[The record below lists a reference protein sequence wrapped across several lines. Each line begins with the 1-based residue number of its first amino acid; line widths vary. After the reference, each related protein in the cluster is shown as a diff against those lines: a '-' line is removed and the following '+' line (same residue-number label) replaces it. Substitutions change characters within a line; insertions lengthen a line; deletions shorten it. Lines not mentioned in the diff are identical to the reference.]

1 MSDNLNKSLLCGI
14 RVGLFLVL
22 LTPLAVTGAFPFP
35 GRETLFPF
43 VVGKAI
49 YARSLIE
56 IVFAGW
62 IVLGLRDPAYRP
74 VRSWVLTVFG
84 VYVLVAL
91 AAALA
96 GVSFQHSFWSDYR
109 RMGGVFGL
117 AHWFA
122 FTVVLVNVF
131 RSRRHW
137 WWLLNANLGISL
149 LIAFMGLYQHFNLSG
164 LDTGLW
170 YLRPATRLDISFG
183 NATYVGAYML
193 VNSLIA
199 VAMLASSF
207 EGVTQPLRRTARGRR
222 QRSGSEVSRFPTY
235 LAAWRVF
242 WVSVLFLDLWI
253 LVLSGTRG
261 ALVGLLAGLFVAGV
275 GYVLWG
281 GRRRWRITAGALM
294 AGSLLF
300 VLVLPSVRDTDV
312 FHSLADSSE
321 LVQRVDRLV
330 ENGVEDRSV
339 KARFI
344 TATTGLQAFA
354 QRPILGWGPENF
366 AMAFDRNSDSR
377 ILPKGLET
385 LADQAHN
392 KPIEELVTKGIIGLA
407 AYFFLLGRISWVV
420 VRSIRNER
428 QERWFALLMGSAIAA
443 YFVQNLFLFD
453 TPATFLQFVLLLAWT
468 AWMDSTYVKVDAG
481 HVAGSVNTDTKT
493 AWTGVQN
500 WFQGRGVAPHVLTN
514 VATAM
519 VVVVTVSALAFFNF
533 LPYRAGQTF
542 PLQTSSVGEFISRAQ
557 ASSQAFPP
565 LATLPRMYLFNTLTS
580 NWDDLTEDKAEQ
592 VLAVVQ
598 LEGEAAIRSEP
609 QNMRVYQALAELY
622 QKAAVTAPQHIET
635 ARIYVDRSAELG
647 PLVKDSY
654 LLLIKQEILERDYQE
669 ALALIVEYDR
679 YPAQG
684 RDTTEEVYHKIH
696 CTLMD
701 LRNKVKSLMNVI
713 PDNFAVEDVRC
724 RGVNRLP

>member
-1 MSDNLNKSLLCGI
+1 MPSASTHCTVNCTYDPSADYLKDMSDNFNKNLLWGI

-22 LTPLAVTGAFPFP
+22 LTPLAVTGTFPFP
-35 GRETLFPF
+35 GRDTLFPF

-62 IVLGLRDPAYRP
+62 IVLAMRDPAYRP
-74 VRSWVLTVFG
+74 VRSWVVTVFG

-109 RMGGVFGL
+109 RMGGVFDL

-122 FTVVLVNVF
+122 FAVVLVNVF

-137 WWLLNANLGISL
+137 WWLLNANLGVSL
-149 LIAFMGLYQHFNLSG
+149 LVALMGLYQHFNLSG
-164 LDTGLW
+164 LDTVLW
-170 YLRPATRLDISFG
+170 YLRPTARLGISFG

-193 VNSLIA
+193 VNSLVA
-199 VAMLASSF
+199 VAMLASSY
-207 EGVTQPLRRTARGRR
+207 ESATQPLQRTVTRRR
-222 QRSGSEVSRFPTY
+222 QLLRPEDSSFTTY
-235 LAAWRVF
+235 LVAWRVF
-242 WVSVLFLDLWI
+242 WGSVVLLDLWV

-261 ALVGLLAGLFVAGV
+261 ALLGLLAGLFVAGV

-281 GRRRWRITAGALM
+281 GRRRWRIAVGTLM
-294 AGSLLF
+294 AVSLMF
-300 VLVLPSVRDTDV
+300 VLVLPSVRDTAV
-312 FHSLADSSE
+312 FRSLAESSE
-321 LVQRVDRLV
+321 LVARVGRLV
-330 ENGVEDRSV
+330 EKGVEDPSV

-344 TATTGLQAFA
+344 TAATGLQAFT

-366 AMAFDRNSDSR
+366 AMAFDQNADTRT
-377 ILPKGLET
+377 LPKDSST
-385 LADQAHN
+385 LADQTHN

-407 AYFFLLGRISWVV
+407 AYFFMLGRISWVV

-428 QERWFALLMGSAIAA
+428 QERWFTLLMGSTMVA

-453 TPATFLQFVLLLAWT
+453 TPATFLQFVLLLVWA
-468 AWMDSTYVKVDAG
+468 AWMDSTYVKADAG
-481 HVAGSVNTDTKT
+481 GVARSVETDTKT

-500 WFQGRGVAPHVLTN
+500 WFQGRGVAPEALTN

-542 PLQTSSVGEFISRAQ
+542 PLQAPSVGGFMSRAQ
-557 ASSQAFPP
+557 ASLQAFPP
-565 LATLPRMYLFNTLTS
+565 LATLPRIILFNTLTA
-580 NWDDLTEDKAEQ
+580 NWDGLTEDEAEQ

-598 LEGEAAIRSEP
+598 SEREAAIRSEP

-647 PLVKDSY
+647 PLVTGVY
-654 LLLIKQEILERDYQE
+654 LLLIKQEILEKDYQE
-669 ALALIVEYDR
+669 ALDLIVEYD
-679 YPAQG
+679 
-684 RDTTEEVYHKIH
+684 EVPSRIH
-696 CTLMD
+696 WTLMG
-701 LRNKVKSLMNVI
+701 LRDEVK
-713 PDNFAVEDVRC
+713 
-724 RGVNRLP
+724 RLSK